1 MNIKGE
7 VVVLVGLA
15 GAGFTLCLAFLWVP
29 SVSTVAFSSPE
40 SQRIFYWHVPSAW
53 AAMMANAMLFVG
65 STVWFFK
72 RRDWAWR
79 LHVASSEAALATG
92 LMVIWSGC
100 IWGSAEWGVPWDWTD
115 VRLNTFAMLTLLSLF
130 IVLGRRTQPDGV
142 ETRDTFCTFGMYGF
156 ILVPFT
162 YISTRLWQIRHPGP
176 VMATSKGSIDWD
188 MRIVLY
194 CGALSFL
201 AIITG
206 YIISGMRL
214 AQLEMRLEKIQAKY
228 DEVVE

>member
-1 MNIKGE
+1 
-7 VVVLVGLA
+7 
-15 GAGFTLCLAFLWVP
+15 
-29 SVSTVAFSSPE
+29 
-40 SQRIFYWHVPSAW
+40 
-53 AAMMANAMLFVG
+53 
-65 STVWFFK
+65 
-72 RRDWAWR
+72 
-79 LHVASSEAALATG
+79 
-92 LMVIWSGC
+92 MVIWSGC